1 MAIHAGRAHPS
12 RDRGERPAR
21 ETQFRKASETVA
33 ALESE
38 AQQHERALAPYA
50 GLDNADRGVGGEL
63 EKAREGH
70 LRYLR
75 HEQLA
80 AGLPQVEQA
89 LEAANRARAAAVAAY
104 EKAVAI
110 YTGLSQRI

>member
-1 MAIHAGRAHPS
+1 MRRSSARQARLS
-12 RDRGERPAR
+12 RRWR
-21 ETQFRKASETVA
+21 
-33 ALESE
+33 SE

-50 GLDNADRGVGGEL
+50 GLDDQIAALEAKL

-80 AGLPQVEQA
+80 AGLPQAEQA
-89 LEAANRARAAAVAAY
+89 LEAAQRARAAAVAAY
-104 EKAVAI
+104 EKAVAR
-110 YTGLSQRI
+110 LQRSESALRRAGA